1 VPDTD
6 SAADTGAVGERD
18 VPRVGS
24 ERPGAVP
31 DADADAHAGSV
42 AITVPDQS
50 ERPDPTVP
58 NIDMMRK
65 G

>member
-1 VPDTD
+1 VPDAD
-6 SAADTGAVGERD
+6 GSADTGAVGERE

-24 ERPGAVP
+24 ERPGPVP
-31 DADADAHAGSV
+31 DADADPHAGPV

-50 ERPDPTVP
+50 ERPNATVP
-58 NIDMMRK
+58 NVNMMQK